1 MTHWRRTA
9 RALAFLLIMFAT
21 APAPVRA
28 QDESELATKTQNS
41 VVDLNLISAPLQNT
55 INFGVGHKDDGL
67 LNIQATIPIRRTDE
81 CNPGVWEV
89 VGLGDMPLSRLLLPS
104 EPGAIIWGASAILKG
119 PTATDDAL
127 GTWRALPTV
136 LALTVQGPGAVG
148 ALANNVGSFAGDSTR
163 TGINQILIPP
173 LVNCNLPGD
182 WRINSGPIIT
192 ADWKADADDRWTV
205 PADATLQDRPV
216 PAASAPRWVVRPA
229 AGEPGELEDYDPWEE
244 FNAKAFEFNRRMDKY
259 ALKPVA
265 MGWKTVVPEPARMM
279 IANAFDNLTVVPRVV
294 NNLLQGKWNGAGRE
308 VSRFLINSTAGVGGL
323 FDPAKDVWHITKSP
337 ADFGQTLGKWGIGP
351 GPYLVLPFM
360 EPLTVRDGI
369 GKVVDRTIDPL
380 TYVVPVIPALSLM
393 AGNRVN
399 ERALNYELFAAFDDD
414 VIDAYSA
421 VRNGYL
427 RLRELRVNE

>member
-9 RALAFLLIMFAT
+9 CAFASVLIMFST

-28 QDESELATKTQNS
+28 QDESELATRTQNPVADLVS
-41 VVDLNLISAPLQNT
+41 VPLQNN
-55 INFGVGHKDDGL
+55 INFGVGHKDDVL
-67 LNIQATIPIRRTDE
+67 LNIQAGIPFRLTDE
-81 CNPGVWEV
+81 CN
-89 VGLGDMPLSRLLLPS
+89 LITRT
-104 EPGAIIWGASAILKG
+104 ILQG
-119 PTATDDAL
+119 PTATDDAF
-127 GTWRALPTV
+127 GKWGALPTV

-148 ALANNVGSFAGDSTR
+148 ALANNVGSFAGDGTR
-163 TGINQILIPP
+163 KDVYQ
-173 LVNCNLPGD
+173 
-182 WRINSGPIIT
+182 INSVPIIT

-205 PADATLQDRPV
+205 PADATLLDRPV
-216 PAASAPRWVVRPA
+216 PAASAPRSVVRPA
-229 AGEPGELEDYDPWEE
+229 AGESGELEDYDPWEE
-244 FNAKAFEFNRRMDKY
+244 FNAKTFEFNRRMDKY

-265 MGWKTVVPEPARMM
+265 MGWKTVVPEPAGIM
-279 IANAFDNLTVVPRVV
+279 ISNAFDNLNVVPRVV

-369 GKVVDRTIDPL
+369 GKVIDRTIDPL
-380 TYVVPVIPALSLM
+380 TYVVPLIPALSLM

-399 ERALNYELFAAFDDD
+399 ERALNDELFAAFDDN
-414 VIDAYSA
+414 VIDAYAA

-427 RLRELRVNE
+427 RRRELRVNE

>member
-1 MTHWRRTA
+1 
-9 RALAFLLIMFAT
+9 MFST

-28 QDESELATKTQNS
+28 QDESELATTTQNPVADPIS
-41 VVDLNLISAPLQNT
+41 VPLQNN
-55 INFGVGHKDDGL
+55 INFGVGRK
-67 LNIQATIPIRRTDE
+67 AAIPFRLTDE
-81 CNPGVWEV
+81 CNPGVGEG
-89 VGLGDMPLSRLLLPS
+89 VGSL
-104 EPGAIIWGASAILKG
+104 
-119 PTATDDAL
+119 PTA
-127 GTWRALPTV
+127 

-148 ALANNVGSFAGDSTR
+148 ALPNNLGSFAG
-163 TGINQILIPP
+163 QILIQPA
-173 LVNCNLPGD
+173 VNYDLPSD
-182 WRINSGPIIT
+182 CHIKSGPIMT
-192 ADWKADADDRWTV
+192 ADWKADADDRSTL
-205 PADATLQDRPV
+205 PADATLLDRPV
-216 PAASAPRWVVRPA
+216 PASAAHSVVPPA

-244 FNAKAFEFNRRMDKY
+244 FNAKTFEFNRRMDKY

-265 MGWKTVVPEPARMM
+265 MGWKTVVPQPAGIM

-294 NNLLQGKWNGAGRE
+294 NNLLQGKWDGAGRE

-323 FDPAKDVWHITKSP
+323 FDPAKNVWHITKSP
-337 ADFGQTLGKWGIGP
+337 ADFGQTLGKWGIGA

-380 TYVVPVIPALSLM
+380 TYVVPLIPALSLM

-427 RLRELRVNE
+427 RLRERRVNE

>member
-1 MTHWRRTA
+1 
-9 RALAFLLIMFAT
+9 MFST
-21 APAPVRA
+21 APTPVRA
-28 QDESELATKTQNS
+28 QDESELATKTQHP
-41 VVDLNLISAPLQNT
+41 VADLISVPLQNN
-55 INFGVGHKDDGL
+55 INFGVGRMDDVL
-67 LNIQATIPIRRTDE
+67 PNIQAVIPFRLTDE
-81 CNPGVWEV
+81 CNVITRTTAPVIYPPELAPGVGEG
-89 VGLGDMPLSRLLLPS
+89 VGVLLQS
-104 EPGAIIWGASAILKG
+104 KPGTILQG
-119 PTATDDAL
+119 PTATHDAL
-127 GTWRALPTV
+127 GKWGALPTA

-148 ALANNVGSFAGDSTR
+148 ALANNVGSFAGDSIR
-163 TGINQILIPP
+163 KDVNEILIQP
-173 LVNCNLPGD
+173 LVNYDLPSD
-182 WRINSGPIIT
+182 CHINSLPIIT
-192 ADWKADADDRWTV
+192 ADGKADADDRWTL
-205 PADATLQDRPV
+205 PTDATPLDRPV
-216 PAASAPRWVVRPA
+216 LATSASRSVVPPA

-244 FNAKAFEFNRRMDKY
+244 FNAKTFEFNRRMDKY

-265 MGWKTVVPEPARMM
+265 MGWKTVVPQPAGIM
-279 IANAFDNLTVVPRVV
+279 ISNAFDNITVVPRVV

-337 ADFGQTLGKWGIGP
+337 ADFGQTLGKWGIAA

-380 TYVVPVIPALSLM
+380 TYVVPLIPALSLM

-427 RLRELRVNE
+427 RLRERRVNE